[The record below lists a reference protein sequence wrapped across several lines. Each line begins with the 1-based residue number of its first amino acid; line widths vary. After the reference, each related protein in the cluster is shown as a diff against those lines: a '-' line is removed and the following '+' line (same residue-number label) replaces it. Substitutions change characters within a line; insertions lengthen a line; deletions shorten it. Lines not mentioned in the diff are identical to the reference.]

1 MTHMKLKLFE
11 LLQANETAGTI
22 HFEHRRMLLM
32 DADALGLLRKEL
44 IETLGIDRAR
54 QILTRFGY
62 ACGYRDALTTK
73 DWQADDK
80 LAQWWSIG
88 PKLHMLEGMV
98 GVRILHSRIDK
109 PNGIFEVDVE
119 WVNSYEAEQHRTHLG
134 VAESPVCWTLL
145 GYANGHSSAVF
156 GREVSYSEQECVG
169 KGDAR
174 CLIIARAAIESDEQM
189 RTIKTDVEEENLEAQ
204 LSRVLDAL
212 DRREKDLKHQEAKV
226 SVLESQLMALCEAV
240 KEPADTEEI
249 IGTSAAFTKVMKEV
263 ERVAASDATVLI
275 CGQTGTG
282 KDMIARRL
290 HAQSNRR
297 ERQFITVDCGALP
310 ASLVESEL
318 FGHEKGAFTGAIKQ
332 KLGRFE
338 IANGGT
344 IFLDEVGELPIETQ
358 VKFLRMLQRGE
369 FERVGGTRTIK
380 VDTRVLSA
388 TNQPLD
394 KLMAE
399 GKFRQD
405 LFYRL
410 NTFTIHVPPLRE
422 RPEDIILLTQYFVER
437 YSSQFKKEIAS
448 VDQRSLERLRQYHWP
463 GNVRELEHIVER
475 AVLLAEGEVLTVDV
489 PFASSP
495 HPLEPITEQSK
506 SRPLTTLFKMEQA
519 YIEEVLRYTRGLIA
533 GKGGA
538 ADILGLPAST
548 LRHRMKK
555 LGLK

>member
-1 MTHMKLKLFE
+1 MTSTKLKLFE
-11 LLQANETAGTI
+11 LLQADETAGTI

-32 DADALGLLRKEL
+32 DADAMGLLRKEL

-54 QILTRFGY
+54 RILTRFGY

-109 PNGIFEVDVE
+109 SNGIFEVDVE

-156 GREVSYSEQECVG
+156 GREVSYSEKECVG

-189 RTIKTDVEEENLEAQ
+189 GTVKTDDEEENLQAQ

-240 KEPADTEEI
+240 KEPGVTEEI
-249 IGTSAAFTKVMKEV
+249 IGTSAAFRKVMKEV

-290 HAQSNRR
+290 HAQSGRK

-318 FGHEKGAFTGAIKQ
+318 FGHEKGAFTGAITQ
-332 KLGRFE
+332 K
-338 IANGGT
+338 
-344 IFLDEVGELPIETQ
+344 
-358 VKFLRMLQRGE
+358 
-369 FERVGGTRTIK
+369 
-380 VDTRVLSA
+380 
-388 TNQPLD
+388 
-394 KLMAE
+394 
-399 GKFRQD
+399 
-405 LFYRL
+405 
-410 NTFTIHVPPLRE
+410 
-422 RPEDIILLTQYFVER
+422 
-437 YSSQFKKEIAS
+437 
-448 VDQRSLERLRQYHWP
+448 
-463 GNVRELEHIVER
+463 
-475 AVLLAEGEVLTVDV
+475 TV
-489 PFASSP
+489 
-495 HPLEPITEQSK
+495 T
-506 SRPLTTLFKMEQA
+506 
-519 YIEEVLRYTRGLIA
+519 
-533 GKGGA
+533 
-538 ADILGLPAST
+538 
-548 LRHRMKK
+548 
-555 LGLK
+555 

>member
-1 MTHMKLKLFE
+1 
-11 LLQANETAGTI
+11 
-22 HFEHRRMLLM
+22 
-32 DADALGLLRKEL
+32 
-44 IETLGIDRAR
+44 
-54 QILTRFGY
+54 
-62 ACGYRDALTTK
+62 
-73 DWQADDK
+73 
-80 LAQWWSIG
+80 
-88 PKLHMLEGMV
+88 
-98 GVRILHSRIDK
+98 
-109 PNGIFEVDVE
+109 
-119 WVNSYEAEQHRTHLG
+119 
-134 VAESPVCWTLL
+134 
-145 GYANGHSSAVF
+145 
-156 GREVSYSEQECVG
+156 
-169 KGDAR
+169 
-174 CLIIARAAIESDEQM
+174 
-189 RTIKTDVEEENLEAQ
+189 
-204 LSRVLDAL
+204 
-212 DRREKDLKHQEAKV
+212 
-226 SVLESQLMALCEAV
+226 
-240 KEPADTEEI
+240 
-249 IGTSAAFTKVMKEV
+249 MKEV

-410 NTFTIHVPPLRE
+410 NTFTTHVPPLRE

-448 VDQRSLERLRQYHWP
+448 VDQRSLERIRQYHWP